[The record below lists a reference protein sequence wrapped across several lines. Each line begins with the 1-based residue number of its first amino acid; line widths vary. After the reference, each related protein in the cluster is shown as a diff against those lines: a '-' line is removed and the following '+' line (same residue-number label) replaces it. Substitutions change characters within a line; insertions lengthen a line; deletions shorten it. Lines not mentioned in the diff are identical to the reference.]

1 LTKQRTPEEMREYQ
15 RTRRAQKEVV
25 IPPVGTVVPH
35 PGVEGLFVVAPGV
48 KKVHRDDRGEVLEH
62 RLARQRTGKPMSNPF
77 DDGLP
82 DTPQLIQAL
91 TQGQRDSI
99 LARMAKS

>member
-1 LTKQRTPEEMREYQ
+1 VPSNSKEYQ
-15 RTRRAQKEVV
+15 RAYRERQKAPAPVALPNP
-25 IPPVGTVVPH
+25 PPV
-35 PGVEGLFVVAPGV
+35 EAPV
-48 KKVHRDDRGEVLEH
+48 RKVHRDDRGEVLEH